1 MIPVEKKIPYGLHWL
16 DEDDIQA
23 VAEVL
28 RNGPITQGDVVQEF
42 GEALA
47 NYVGADYCV
56 AVSSGTAALHLA
68 VTALGIGPGD
78 EVITTPLTFCATAN
92 AALYQGAEV
101 RFVDIDEKTLNL
113 NPDLIELV
121 GPHRVVRFD

>member
-23 VAEVL
+23 VVEVL
-28 RNGPITQGDVVQEF
+28 RNGPITQGDLVQEF

-56 AVSSGTAALHLA
+56 AVSNGTAAL
-68 VTALGIGPGD
+68 G
-78 EVITTPLTFCATAN
+78 CS
-92 AALYQGAEV
+92 
-101 RFVDIDEKTLNL
+101 
-113 NPDLIELV
+113 
-121 GPHRVVRFD
+121 